1 MAGLKLMNNRP
12 LVSFVIC
19 EHNTPVNFFREAIT
33 SVLNQTYT
41 NIEIIIVDDK
51 TTIDLDAQE
60 FLKNPKIT
68 IIHNERNLGL
78 AGSRN
83 VGIAHSRGKYIA
95 IMDTDD
101 ICKKDRIQK
110 QVSYMEK
117 HKKVVCL
124 GSFVRLFGQRN
135 VKQKYRIRST
145 EYYKTCLL
153 FGNYPTLTNPSV
165 LIRKEVFDNGVK
177 YCEDLFSAEDYMMWV
192 HLCEI
197 GKIKVLPKIL
207 LSYRIREGQMSQIYR
222 TNNLGPNG
230 IIIRKYQ
237 LSKLG
242 ANDLSDVEFDLLA
255 KDFTSVSVNIN
266 DYFNLLNK
274 LLDKN
279 LRTNYYDQKMFKKRV
294 DVQKRMKI
302 YHLHSFKEYK
312 DSYKLMNKHDK
323 KLMILTVIT
332 RPLNLF
338 KKIAVKLD
346 QLF

>member
-1 MAGLKLMNNRP
+1 MHIMKNRP

-19 EHNTPVNFFREAIT
+19 EHNTPLEFFREAIK
-33 SVLNQTYT
+33 SVLNQTYA

-51 TTIDLDAQE
+51 TTINFDNEEVMKD
-60 FLKNPKIT
+60 PR
-68 IIHNERNLGL
+68 IIVVHNEHNLGL

-83 VGIAHSRGKYIA
+83 VGIAHSNGKYIA

-110 QVSYMEK
+110 QVAYMEK

-135 VKQKYRIRST
+135 VKQKYRIKST
-145 EYYKTCLL
+145 NYYKTCLL

-192 HLCEI
+192 RLCEV
-197 GKIKVLPKIL
+197 GKIKVFPKIL

-222 TNNLGPNG
+222 TNDLGPNG

-237 LSKLG
+237 LAKLG
-242 ANDLSDVEFDLLA
+242 ANDLNDTEFDLLV
-255 KDFTSVSVNIN
+255 KDFTSSNVDIN

-279 LRTNYYDQKMFKKRV
+279 LVTNYYDQKMFKKRIN
-294 DVQKRMKI
+294 VQKRMKI
-302 YHLHSFKEYK
+302 YHLRSFQEYRE
-312 DSYKLMNKHDK
+312 SYKLMNNHDK
-323 KLMILTVIT
+323 KLMILTIIT
-332 RPLNLF
+332 RPFNIF
-338 KKIAVKLD
+338 KKIAIKLD
-346 QLF
+346 KLF